1 VGSPLIRNDTAGVT
15 IAEDAYDWPLLGTF
29 GGRELMVET
38 IDQEWQ
44 IDAKVREHRPGSR
57 I

>member
-1 VGSPLIRNDTAGVT
+1 LIRNDTAGVT